1 MCPPYFNIFLSSIST
16 GHMLE
21 KLALALS
28 TASVTYVLV
37 TLLFLTDIMIVMRF
51 IDVTLVCIRTKQ
63 TRFLTCGFAGQS
75 ISAAIKCLIIM
86 LLPQTFYL

>member
-1 MCPPYFNIFLSSIST
+1 MLDVKIS
-16 GHMLE
+16 GLHHKIILR
-21 KLALALS
+21 
-28 TASVTYVLV
+28 
-37 TLLFLTDIMIVMRF
+37 LFLTDIMIVMRF

-63 TRFLTCGFAGQS
+63 TCFLTRGFAGQS